1 MLFRSK
7 SETDGYKIL
16 NSKIIADAWAAQ
28 NVPSTFWEKCVEE
41 MEKLQEH
48 GDISQEQV
56 YQLEYDFLA
65 RRQLYEKTDG
75 DVTKLNMGDIELIL
89 QQVEYNKHQELLD
102 ENERLKSE
110 NHNNASEKMDLSQRL
125 LESKVNE
132 YSHSFGIWMML
143 AFIRKGLLPIIC
155 IILVAISQAV
165 SCLQNNQPNLKLGI
179 GAVVIA
185 VVLKY
190 IDKALSS
197 KKNSLSNYLLEIG
210 RAHV

>member
-1 MLFRSK
+1 
-7 SETDGYKIL
+7 
-16 NSKIIADAWAAQ
+16 
-28 NVPSTFWEKCVEE
+28 
-41 MEKLQEH
+41 
-48 GDISQEQV
+48 
-56 YQLEYDFLA
+56 
-65 RRQLYEKTDG
+65 
-75 DVTKLNMGDIELIL
+75 MGDIELIL

-197 KKNSLSNYLLEIG
+197 KKNSLSNYLLEKSKDVLKHKVESREDLLVNEI
-210 RAHV
+210 VDNIIVQSWWFK